1 MTRLLASAAYRIA
14 FVYAAIFALT
24 IAALGVAVYFAAD
37 RQIGHQQDETLRLEA
52 AELIAEHDGGNLAEL
67 AATIDARARA
77 GGTNTF
83 IYGLYGPDGRPR
95 AGTLTMMPLPAR
107 GFHWVTLSTG
117 PTRLLVEPLR
127 RGNRLVVAVDGDAL
141 GAVERIILEL
151 TLAAMGIAI
160 IVGVVGAIL
169 LGGYLRERLETVGET
184 AEAIARGNFERRV
197 PVSPRG
203 DEFDRLGMALNTMLD
218 RIVQLLENLRQVSS
232 DVAHDLRTPLARL
245 RGEVE
250 LALGTGE
257 AAGDP
262 EVQRAALERALKQSD
277 DLLKLFAA
285 ILRISEVEGGAL
297 RRGFTLV
304 DVSRLVEDLHE
315 AYVPAVTDGGRS
327 ITADIAPHLAVRGDR
342 ELIAQGLINLL
353 DNAQRHTP
361 IGTHIFLAARG
372 AGPDAVEVVVADNG
386 PGVPEKDRARV
397 VRRFVRLDPSR
408 GEGGHGLGLNL
419 VVAIAAAHHGQLII
433 GDNAPGLRATLL
445 LKGRQGGDD
454 ETREKNSAV
463 ASPS

>member
-37 RQIGHQQDETLRLEA
+37 RQIGHQQDEALRLEA
-52 AELIAEHDGGNLAEL
+52 AELIGEHDGESLAGL
-67 AATIDARARA
+67 RDTIEARARFGGMNAFLYALYTRQGVRLA
-77 GGTNTF
+77 GS
-83 IYGLYGPDGRPR
+83 LPLLPPR
-95 AGTLTMMPLPAR
+95 AR
-107 GFHWVTLSTG
+107 GFSWIDLPSGPARVLVT
-117 PTRLLVEPLR
+117 RLR
-127 RGNRLVVAVDGDAL
+127 RGGMLAVAIDGDAL
-141 GAVERIILEL
+141 GDVERVILEL

-160 IVGVVGAIL
+160 VVGVVGAVL
-169 LGGYLRERLETVGET
+169 LGGYLGQRLEAVGET
-184 AEAIARGNFERRV
+184 AEAIARGNLSRRI

-218 RIVQLLENLRQVSS
+218 RIAQLLENLRQVSS

-262 EVQRAALERALKQSD
+262 AVQRAALERALRQSD
-277 DLLKLFAA
+277 DLLRLFAA

-304 DVSRLVEDLHE
+304 DVSRLAEDLYE
-315 AYVPAVTDGGRS
+315 AYGPAVADGGRVME
-327 ITADIAPHLAVRGDR
+327 AEIAPDLRVRGDR
-342 ELIAQGLINLL
+342 ELIAQALINLL
-353 DNAQRHTP
+353 DNAQRYTP
-361 IGTHIFLAARG
+361 PGTRITLGAEPAATGGVRL
-372 AGPDAVEVVVADNG
+372 VVADNG
-386 PGVPEKDRARV
+386 PGVPEKDRERV

-419 VVAIAAAHHGQLII
+419 VAAIAAAHDGRLVI
-433 GDNAPGLRATLL
+433 GDNRPGLRAEVILSS
-445 LKGRQGGDD
+445 GAPPVEG
-454 ETREKNSAV
+454 
-463 ASPS
+463 